1 MEVLYF
7 QKMPDYM
14 EGGSRTAPNLPFHHS
29 STNISY
35 SFAVLNG
42 FTLTAPMQFWQQASN
57 KPILSLGLIL

>member
-1 MEVLYF
+1 
-7 QKMPDYM
+7 M